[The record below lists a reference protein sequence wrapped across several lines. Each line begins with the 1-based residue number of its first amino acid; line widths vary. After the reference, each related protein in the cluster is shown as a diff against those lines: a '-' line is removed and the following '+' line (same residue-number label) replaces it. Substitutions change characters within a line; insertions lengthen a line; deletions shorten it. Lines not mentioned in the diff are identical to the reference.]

1 MHSHTTHIYRFENG
15 KRIFSCVFLKK
26 YIISKT
32 GHLLREIVVLLNIYT
47 WTWTI
52 RVSHGK
58 SVKVI
63 ISKSQEN
70 SQSRIFIKK
79 AALDSHLTSCAS
91 KINKLKKKSGK
102 VYVMNHSEYR
112 ENKRTGENMS
122 DSPASSIKIFA

>member
-1 MHSHTTHIYRFENG
+1 M
-15 KRIFSCVFLKK
+15 
-26 YIISKT
+26 
-32 GHLLREIVVLLNIYT
+32 
-47 WTWTI
+47 
-52 RVSHGK
+52 
-58 SVKVI
+58 KVI

-91 KINKLKKKSGK
+91 KIKIKNKKKSGK